1 METISYNLSTEVISL
16 WDNKIYLDLDLKN
29 VDDTQG
35 AEGEEDKVELSE
47 TEKQKGFLLLLK

>member
-29 VDDTQG
+29 VDDMWGT
-35 AEGEEDKVELSE
+35 EGEEDKVELHE
-47 TEKQKGFLLLLK
+47 KEKQKGFLLLLK